1 MNVDNFKFFAAAV
14 ILVLNGLSS
23 VLPLCIKSRKWV
35 SCAESLAGG
44 VFLGA
49 AMVHLIPESL
59 HSFEG
64 ITHKPV
70 APIIS
75 LIFFVI
81 MLCIE
86 MFASSHPEE
95 SDSGDSQRLLPS
107 GSNEENPV
115 NIDELGPVYSKVSN
129 RVDSVTMVLYYIL
142 IFHGAVE
149 AVAFGIMNSE
159 SVVIALFCAII
170 GHKPVET
177 FALGLMLLK
186 SVSPGPKYFTLM
198 GIFSMIAPITVV
210 FTMWIGK
217 MASATFF
224 GVIASASS
232 GAFLFVGCHELCEM
246 LHHSH
251 KWTFN
256 GKLWHL
262 GSFMIGVAW
271 MGIIGMMG
279 GEHHH

>member
-1 MNVDNFKFFAAAV
+1 MNVEKFKVCAAV
-14 ILVLNGLSS
+14 VIFLLNGLSS
-23 VLPLCIKSRKWV
+23 TLPLYIKSRKWV

-64 ITHKPV
+64 ITHKPI
-70 APIIS
+70 APIIA
-75 LIFFVI
+75 LIFFVV

-86 MFASSHPEE
+86 MFASSHGDD
-95 SDSGDSQRLLPS
+95 SDSGEDSQRLLPN
-107 GSNEENPV
+107 GGDENLV
-115 NIDELGPVYSKVSN
+115 QMDEMGPPYAKVTDKI
-129 RVDSVTMVLYYIL
+129 DSVTMVLYYIL

-149 AVAFGIMNSE
+149 AVAFGIMKSE
-159 SVVIALFCAII
+159 SVVVALFCAII

-186 SVSPGPKYFTLM
+186 STCPGTKYAILM
-198 GIFSMIAPITVV
+198 GIFSVIAPSAIVL
-210 FTMWIGK
+210 TMWIGK

-224 GVIASASS
+224 GVVASASS

-251 KWTFN
+251 KWTIQ

-262 GSFMIGVAW
+262 ASFIAGAIW
-271 MGIIGMMG
+271 MGVIGMMG
-279 GEHHH
+279 EEHHH